1 MQGDSGV
8 SILQFPTAFFLII
21 IISFLFFLNI
31 ILIILSVWME
41 GLLHVTEMKQNQKQ
55 QNVKRVLKMGNSHF
69 KLVEILCC

>member
-1 MQGDSGV
+1 
-8 SILQFPTAFFLII
+8 
-21 IISFLFFLNI
+21 
-31 ILIILSVWME
+31 ME